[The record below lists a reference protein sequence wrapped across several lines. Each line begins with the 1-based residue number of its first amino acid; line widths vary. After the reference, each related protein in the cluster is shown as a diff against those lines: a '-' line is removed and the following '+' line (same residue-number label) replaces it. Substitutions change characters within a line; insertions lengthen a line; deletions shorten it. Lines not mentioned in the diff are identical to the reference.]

1 MGDSERGQA
10 GRAHEARTHLHRAD
24 DARDM
29 GAVSRLGAAVVGE
42 FLCFLPGRIVL
53 TLTPDDMG
61 HLSSGL
67 ERLAHPAQ
75 GRVGIMLNVK
85 RTDLPKVLSLTGGRD
100 TPWVAL
106 LVPGTIGFLLITGNR
121 LPSYL
126 GSSFAFIAVVAVSRQ
141 LDRKAM
147 ADALRPIFG
156 ETPGQREKR
165 HRRFKLP
172 PGDRMECD
180 DLDSRLLRHETA
192 TRGAAKAA
200 AAKAEADLF
209 DSRKRYRELR
219 C

>member
-1 MGDSERGQA
+1 MTHA
-10 GRAHEARTHLHRAD
+10 ARLATCSFLALT
-24 DARDM
+24 
-29 GAVSRLGAAVVGE
+29 VFTGAAQTVYKCESKGAITYSHEPCIGAQVVD
-42 FLCFLPGRIVL
+42 
-53 TLTPDDMG
+53 TTPTQGLDK
-61 HLSSGL
+61 SSG
-67 ERLAHPAQ
+67 
-75 GRVGIMLNVK
+75 
-85 RTDLPKVLSLTGGRD
+85 
-100 TPWVAL
+100 
-106 LVPGTIGFLLITGNR
+106 
-121 LPSYL
+121 
-126 GSSFAFIAVVAVSRQ
+126 SSRKGADVRQ
-141 LDRKAM
+141 IEQSKAM